1 MNSILEI
8 AVKNIGSNV
17 EWDSMTLNAFVI
29 NKMVEITAFYT
40 TEEQHNY
47 FNPKNQG
54 QVTRDEDLTF
64 LFKDLREEMYSMSS
78 DKGAWFTAYFT
89 VKNNGQFQT
98 HFEYEEKPEFTYAPS
113 KEKYIDD
120 LNKFPRE
127 KSLIPQWL
135 KNIVNS

>member
-1 MNSILEI
+1 
-8 AVKNIGSNV
+8 
-17 EWDSMTLNAFVI
+17 MTLNAFVI